1 MKIAFEEMDKMTV
14 KAMMNEREALCDVLA
29 ELQDKDTNKN
39 PEVPLPPVITLTID
53 GIRPVKLARTSSEV
67 ISCMDKRRDEL
78 RDFLVNAAKDIL
90 NFFEE
95 DFSCLSE

>member
-1 MKIAFEEMDKMTV
+1 
-14 KAMMNEREALCDVLA
+14 
-29 ELQDKDTNKN
+29 
-39 PEVPLPPVITLTID
+39 
-53 GIRPVKLARTSSEV
+53 
-67 ISCMDKRRDEL
+67 MDKRRDEL

>member
-14 KAMMNEREALCDVLA
+14 KAMMNEREALCDILA
-29 ELQDKDTNKN
+29 ELCDKDTKKN
-39 PEVPLPPVITLTID
+39 PEMPLPPGITLTID
-53 GIRPVKLARTSSEV
+53 GISPVNIARINSKA
-67 ISCMDKRRDEL
+67 ISCMEKRRDEL
-78 RDFLVNAAKDIL
+78 RDYLVDTAKNIL